1 MMTSTKTRI
10 AYISELSEAFADN
23 PQDVAIKMHLRS
35 VSAMDDADFAALRAA
50 IVAGPKRSEAGR
62 PVLRVVR

>member
-1 MMTSTKTRI
+1 MMTARTSRI

-35 VSAMDDADFAALRAA
+35 VSAMDEADFAALRAA
-50 IVAGPKRSEAGR
+50 IVADQKPSR
-62 PVLRVVR
+62 PFLQIVR